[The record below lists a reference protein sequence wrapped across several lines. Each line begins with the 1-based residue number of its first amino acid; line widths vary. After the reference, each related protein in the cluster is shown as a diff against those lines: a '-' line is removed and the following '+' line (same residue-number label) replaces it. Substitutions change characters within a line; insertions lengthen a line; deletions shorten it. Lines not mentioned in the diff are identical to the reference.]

1 MIKQVSSINSYNK
14 IGLNL
19 HSIMYEIQ
27 KVGPLIY
34 LLSFQIHREQKR
46 YDNTS

>member
-1 MIKQVSSINSYNK
+1 MAKQVSSMNSYNK

-19 HSIMYEIQ
+19 HPIMYKIQ
-27 KVGPLIY
+27 KVGPPIY
-34 LLSFQIHREQKR
+34 LLSFKIHREQKR